1 MNNVRAGQAYKKKS
15 EPMKIFLVEDSAVVR
30 ERLVAMV
37 SELCGAEIVGYA
49 EDARRATEYIV
60 AIQPDVMLLDIHL
73 SGGSGIEVLREVK
86 RMQPAPV
93 VIMLTNYATPEYRLA
108 CRQAGA
114 ELFLDKSSEA
124 DQLVDILRG
133 MIRQLGV
140 LPPVIPFARRRRPP
154 RVDQSMVTREIPGSS
169 QR

>member
-1 MNNVRAGQAYKKKS
+1 MNNVQAGQTYKKKS

-37 SELCGAEIVGYA
+37 SELRGAEIVGYA

-60 AIQPDVMLLDIHL
+60 AFQPDVMILDIQL

-108 CRQAGA
+108 CQQAGA
-114 ELFLDKSSEA
+114 ELFLDKSFEA
-124 DQLVDILRG
+124 DQLVDILKG
-133 MIRQLGV
+133 MIRQLGI
-140 LPPVIPFARRRRPP
+140 LPPVIPFARRRRSP
-154 RVDQSMVTREIPGSS
+154 RVDQSMVNREITGSS

>member
-1 MNNVRAGQAYKKKS
+1 MT
-15 EPMKIFLVEDSAVVR
+15 IFLVEDSTVVR

-37 SELCGAEIVGYA
+37 FELRGAEIVGYA
-49 EDARRATEYIV
+49 EDISRATEYIV
-60 AIQPDVMLLDIHL
+60 AFQPDMIILGIQL
-73 SGGSGIEVLREVK
+73 SGGSGLEVLREVT

-114 ELFLDKSSEA
+114 ELFLDKAFET

-140 LPPVIPFARRRRPP
+140 LPPMIPFARRRRSL
-154 RVDQSMVTREIPGSS
+154 RVDQSLVNREIAGSP

>member
-1 MNNVRAGQAYKKKS
+1 MNHVRTGQAYKERS
-15 EPMKIFLVEDSAVVR
+15 AAMTVFLVEDSAVVR

-37 SELCGAEIVGYA
+37 SELRGAEIVGYA

-60 AIQPDVMLLDIHL
+60 AFQPDVIILDIQL
-73 SGGSGIEVLREVK
+73 SGGSGLEVLREVT
-86 RMQPAPV
+86 RMQPASV
-93 VIMLTNYATPEYRLA
+93 VILLTNYATPEYRLA

-114 ELFLDKSSEA
+114 ELCLDKAFET

-140 LPPVIPFARRRRPP
+140 LPPVIPFARRRRSL
-154 RVDQSMVTREIPGSS
+154 RVDQSIMNREITGSS

>member
-1 MNNVRAGQAYKKKS
+1 
-15 EPMKIFLVEDSAVVR
+15 MKIFLVEDSPVVR
-30 ERLVAMV
+30 ERLVKMV
-37 SELCGAEIVGYA
+37 SELRGAEIVGYA
-49 EDARRATEYIV
+49 EDTRRATEYIV
-60 AIQPDVMLLDIHL
+60 AFQPDVIILDIQL
-73 SGGSGIEVLREVK
+73 SGGSGIEVLREVA

-108 CRQAGA
+108 CCPTGV
-114 ELFLDKSSEA
+114 ELCLDKAFET

-140 LPPVIPFARRRRPP
+140 LPPVIPFARRRHSL
-154 RVDQSMVTREIPGSS
+154 RVDQSLANREIAGSP

>member
-1 MNNVRAGQAYKKKS
+1 
-15 EPMKIFLVEDSAVVR
+15 
-30 ERLVAMV
+30 
-37 SELCGAEIVGYA
+37 
-49 EDARRATEYIV
+49 
-60 AIQPDVMLLDIHL
+60 MLLDIQL

-86 RMQPAPV
+86 RMQSAPV

-124 DQLVDILRG
+124 DQLVDILKG

-140 LPPVIPFARRRRPP
+140 LPPVIPFARRRRSPQ
-154 RVDQSMVTREIPGSS
+154 VDQSVVTREIPGSS

>member
-1 MNNVRAGQAYKKKS
+1 
-15 EPMKIFLVEDSAVVR
+15 MKIFLVEDSAVVR
-30 ERLVAMV
+30 ERLVEMV
-37 SELCGAEIVGYA
+37 SELRGTEIVGYA
-49 EDARRATEYIV
+49 EDTRLATEYIV
-60 AIQPDVMLLDIHL
+60 TFQPDVIILDIQL
-73 SGGSGIEVLREVK
+73 TDGSGIEVLREVK

-114 ELFLDKSSEA
+114 ELFLDKSFET

-140 LPPVIPFARRRRPP
+140 SPPVIPFARRRRSL
-154 RVDQSMVTREIPGSS
+154 RVDHSILNREITGSS
-169 QR
+169 QPRISRDNSTASQ

>member
-1 MNNVRAGQAYKKKS
+1 MNHVRTSQVYKKKS
-15 EPMKIFLVEDSAVVR
+15 APMKIFLVEDSAAVR

-37 SELCGAEIVGYA
+37 SELRGAEIVGYA
-49 EDARRATEYIV
+49 EDARRATEYVV
-60 AIQPDVMLLDIHL
+60 AFQPDVVILDIQL
-73 SGGSGIEVLREVK
+73 SGGSGMEVLREVK
-86 RMQPAPV
+86 RLQPSPV

-114 ELFLDKSSEA
+114 ELFLDKSFEA
-124 DQLVDILRG
+124 EQLVDILRG

-140 LPPVIPFARRRRPP
+140 VPPVIPFARRRRSL
-154 RVDQSMVTREIPGSS
+154 RVDQSMVHRVITGSS